1 MEKHIMNILFFIA
14 ICFVLYLIFR
24 NLNSREGLT
33 TQHSSPASTPSSTS
47 KAPAS
52 SSNTSSTSTT
62 SSGSSNGIASNSA
75 NYASAIKSQAIKL
88 QDVLLVSNY
97 QQNYENSIIALD
109 DLVNNLMLQ
118 TALSV
123 NASSPTQTLTQLVAL
138 NEAKSALNN
147 VMKFIDST
155 A

>member
-1 MEKHIMNILFFIA
+1 MEKHLMNILFFIA

-24 NLNSREGLT
+24 NFNTKEGLT
-33 TQHSSPASTPSSTS
+33 TQESSTT
-47 KAPAS
+47 AA
-52 SSNTSSTSTT
+52 TTSTT
-62 SSGSSNGIASNSA
+62 SSTSSSSSSNGIASNSA

-88 QDVLLVSNY
+88 QDTLLINNY
-97 QQNYENSIIALD
+97 QQNYENCIIALD

-123 NASSPTQTLTQLVAL
+123 NSTNPTQTLAQLVSL
-138 NEAKSALNN
+138 NEAKTALNN
-147 VMKFIDST
+147 VMKFIDSS